1 MPEEKKIDRRKYIK
15 YVGAGAVV
23 AAAAAAI
30 GYGVS
35 ELTKPPPPTPTTVVT
50 TVPTVRTETLPGTTI
65 VRTEEKT
72 VVQTVT
78 PTPTTRKLVV
88 WWTVE
93 YSPVEKATLL
103 ELIRKFE
110 KETGIS
116 IEWTGYSS
124 TDISR
129 KLTAGIEAGVVP
141 DITEVLSHEMCH
153 LAYRGLLE
161 DVSDIMDEIK
171 GDLLSAA
178 LESVY
183 LYNSKTGKRSYYAIP
198 LNFYATYM
206 HYWKDLLKKAGY
218 DEPPTDWNGFW
229 EAFKKAQDATGVP
242 AIGWTLSDRAEF
254 DTAWPWEVLMLAY
267 DVRLLTPDGKL
278 NITEENRKRMIDA
291 LEWLSNLY
299 FSGYMPSGVI
309 EWGDPDNN
317 KAFQGKSIIMTM
329 NGTLSI
335 PRWLYENARDAYYN
349 LTATCP
355 WPNGPTGKETPT
367 SYTIYP
373 VIIPKGAKNV
383 EEAKEFL
390 KFLCKPENYLLYTK
404 SMLGRFHPMYK
415 SALED
420 PYFNDPKDPHITAAT
435 KYFKRSMVPVNWQM
449 HPAYAKFVIEH
460 KWHRMIGRVVVE
472 KWTAE
477 KAVDEALNDLK
488 KTFEEFA

>member
-1 MPEEKKIDRRKYIK
+1 
-15 YVGAGAVV
+15 
-23 AAAAAAI
+23 
-30 GYGVS
+30 
-35 ELTKPPPPTPTTVVT
+35 
-50 TVPTVRTETLPGTTI
+50 
-65 VRTEEKT
+65 
-72 VVQTVT
+72 
-78 PTPTTRKLVV
+78 
-88 WWTVE
+88 
-93 YSPVEKATLL
+93 
-103 ELIRKFE
+103 
-110 KETGIS
+110 
-116 IEWTGYSS
+116 
-124 TDISR
+124 
-129 KLTAGIEAGVVP
+129 
-141 DITEVLSHEMCH
+141 
-153 LAYRGLLE
+153 
-161 DVSDIMDEIK
+161 
-171 GDLLSAA
+171 
-178 LESVY
+178 
-183 LYNSKTGKRSYYAIP
+183 
-198 LNFYATYM
+198 
-206 HYWKDLLKKAGY
+206 LLKKAGY

-229 EAFKKAQDATGVP
+229 GSFKKAQDATGVP

-267 DVRLLTPDGKL
+267 DVRLLTSDGKL

-317 KAFQGKSIIMTM
+317 KAFQSKSIIMTM
-329 NGTLSI
+329 NGTLTI

-367 SYTIYP
+367 SYTVYP

-415 SALED
+415 SAMED
-420 PYFNDPKDPHITAAT
+420 SYFNDPKDPHITVAT

-472 KWTAE
+472 KWAAE